1 MQKKITK
8 LRHYYIGDFFSLDFL
23 ADIVV
28 AILNGKCDRYYSSEW
43 FLAFLA
49 NFLWLI
55 FFLTGIFF
63 ELGIKIQPKIK
74 NSTQNLPLYYR
85 PYFRSKI
92 WFFLA
97 KITCSHAPFF
107 RKKRLLEQCKKS
119 KEQKKTT
126 HYNIELEMKYFV
138 LYFWSKKE
146 KIKSKIPCSHGQNL
160 WENELHES
168 CVFLKLVLCQNHA
181 TLMVKLHKKT
191 PWIKG

>member
-97 KITCSHAPFF
+97 KIFRLSCFSTYPLIHGVFLWSFTMRVAWFWHKTSFKNTQLSWSSFSHKFWPWEQGIFDLIFSFF
-107 RKKRLLEQCKKS
+107 D
-119 KEQKKTT
+119 QK
-126 HYNIELEMKYFV
+126 YNTKYFIFSFV
-138 LYFWSKKE
+138 
-146 KIKSKIPCSHGQNL
+146 
-160 WENELHES
+160 
-168 CVFLKLVLCQNHA
+168 
-181 TLMVKLHKKT
+181 
-191 PWIKG
+191 